1 MGTIGD
7 GRSSLHA
14 RQRSFSHGH
23 MCSQWEMLVLFRALT
38 ARIPTTSAYVTC
50 TAGCLALKV
59 PVDGSDVACDTAGG
73 LMKGAFAV

>member
-1 MGTIGD
+1 
-7 GRSSLHA
+7 
-14 RQRSFSHGH
+14 
-23 MCSQWEMLVLFRALT
+23 MLVLFRALT

-59 PVDGSDVACDTAGG
+59 PVDGFDAACDTAGG